1 MKVGERRSDVESE
14 LESEDPI
21 QVDDM
26 IFSEEEESL
35 ELVVTS
41 VERRDPVAM
50 SAGDEQEAER
60 RAEVPMPR
68 KRATSADAVSKREA
82 KRTRSP
88 RPSVASPVSSPP
100 AVDAAEQ
107 ARRSEEQA
115 STRVSLGP
123 VLARDSWWEDAPPT
137 ALVDAS
143 RAEGRGDSQAGQEP
157 IGMTLPPAEARGR
170 WS

>member
-1 MKVGERRSDVESE
+1 MKAGENKSDVESE
-14 LESEDPI
+14 LESEDPTE
-21 QVDDM
+21 VADM
-26 IFSEEEESL
+26 VFSEEEESL

-88 RPSVASPVSSPP
+88 RPSVASSVSSPP
-100 AVDAAEQ
+100 VTGIVEQ
-107 ARRSEEQA
+107 ARQSEEQA
-115 STRVSLGP
+115 CTHTSSRPAP
-123 VLARDSWWEDAPPT
+123 VCNSQRGDAPPA
-137 ALVDAS
+137 ALVGAPRVGGHGDAW
-143 RAEGRGDSQAGQEP
+143 AERVPTGL
-157 IGMTLPPAEARGR
+157 TPPQ
-170 WS
+170 SK